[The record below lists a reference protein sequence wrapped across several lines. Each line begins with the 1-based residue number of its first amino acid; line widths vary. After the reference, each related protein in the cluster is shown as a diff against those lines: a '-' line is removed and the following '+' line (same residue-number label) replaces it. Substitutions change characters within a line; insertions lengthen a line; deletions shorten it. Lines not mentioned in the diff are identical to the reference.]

1 MSLLDEDDVDAT
13 AHGGLGGGE
22 GWGNIMMPV
31 HVSAQGSPQTSVGG
45 KEKEGTG
52 ATQTSD
58 DDEEWGW

>member
-1 MSLLDEDDVDAT
+1 VDAT

-45 KEKEGTG
+45 KGKEGTG